1 MKSGHGSHGN
11 FQVSLVKNP
20 LERYG
25 LDKKLF
31 DSFLLSLIIIV
42 SIITCRHMKS
52 SLKYRREQ
60 HGLRLS
66 TARVGTVLALSRTS
80 WNELSAKVKFLLFC
94 EFSICHTSNH
104 RTFVDNIH
112 SVVNNKSLPSK
123 FVCQVSNE
131 KTASF

>member
-1 MKSGHGSHGN
+1 
-11 FQVSLVKNP
+11 
-20 LERYG
+20 
-25 LDKKLF
+25 
-31 DSFLLSLIIIV
+31 
-42 SIITCRHMKS
+42 MKS
-52 SLKYRREQ
+52 SLKYHQEQ
-60 HGLRLS
+60 HALRLS
-66 TARVGTVLALSRTS
+66 TARVGTVLELSRTS

-94 EFSICHTSNH
+94 EFSICYNSNH